1 MYIGRN
7 IHFRNQKGSPMAF
20 QNRKTGTEG
29 PAALQ
34 RAIRARLREL
44 RARFAQSEMARRT
57 RTPLTNVH
65 RYMNTGKIPAEFCA
79 ALVEAFEVN
88 PAWLLVGAGGALL
101 TEVDS
106 GAARVGGEL
115 LMMVE
120 AMDAV
125 ARVRLGALT
134 GKEQEK
140 ALRQLSDALG
150 SYDRLRER
158 INAQTRPVLRHLLE
172 RYSSLCSRMDL
183 ERAAGLRR
191 ACLQAAK
198 FCDDE
203 ELLWEL
209 DNQQAMHEHLLGH
222 VDAGLAYHLRL
233 FARKLRDGA
242 LKDDASCSQAASL
255 ALALR
260 DSGRFV
266 EGRRICRAARELAA
280 EEARDG
286 PGFLE
291 LCVIGGSFDVE
302 LGDLESGLAGIQRAY
317 GRFAAGQRSFASIL
331 LLRAE
336 LLAGLCSLTEGRARP
351 YPSRGRSRVLLRHAC
366 LLEDAGE
373 LRACAEHAI
382 GSAEHQIPSNEY
394 EARRSRLLLTA
405 LTKPRQG
412 LLGQFETLGRES
424 PPQVNSPHLRTAML
438 SVHRAQVA
446 RLCGRHA
453 TVTEQAQ
460 ADLDAVP
467 RDRTV
472 TIDLYAIQARNLAAT
487 PQRQA
492 LATAQGR
499 LRDWISRGYNAL
511 RAIELQPAAF

>member
-1 MYIGRN
+1 
-7 IHFRNQKGSPMAF
+7 MAF
-20 QNRKTGTEG
+20 ENRKPGGDG
-29 PAALQ
+29 PAAYQ

-44 RARFAQSEMARRT
+44 RARFAQSEIARRT

-106 GAARVGGEL
+106 GAGRVGGEL

-140 ALRQLSDALG
+140 ALRKLSDALG

-158 INAQTRPVLRHLLE
+158 INAQTRPVLKHLLD
-172 RYSSLCSRMDL
+172 RYSSLCSHMEL

-209 DNQQAMHEHLLGH
+209 DNQQAMHEHLLGR
-222 VDAGLAYHLRL
+222 VDAGLAFHLRL

-266 EGRRICRAARELAA
+266 EGRRICRAAIELAA
-280 EEARDG
+280 DEARQG
-286 PGFLE
+286 LGFVE

-302 LGDLESGLAGIQRAY
+302 LGDLESGLAGIQRAF
-317 GRFAAGQRSFASIL
+317 GLLAAGQRSFASIL

-336 LLAGLCSLTEGRARP
+336 LLAGLCSIAEARARS

-366 LLEDAGE
+366 LLEDADE
-373 LRACAEHAI
+373 LRACVEHSI
-382 GSAEHQIPSNEY
+382 GTAEHQIPPNEY
-394 EARRSRLLLTA
+394 EACRSRLLLTA
-405 LTKPRQG
+405 LTRPRPA
-412 LLGQFETLGRES
+412 LLRQFETLGRES
-424 PPQVNSPHLRTAML
+424 PPQVNSPHLKSAML
-438 SVHRAQVA
+438 SIHHAQVA
-446 RLCGRHA
+446 RLCGKGAAEAERA
-453 TVTEQAQ
+453 QAQ
-460 ADLDAVP
+460 LDVVP

-472 TIDLYAIQARNLAAT
+472 TIDLYAVQARNLAAT
-487 PQRQA
+487 QQRQA
-492 LATAQGR
+492 LAVAQAR
-499 LRDWISRGYNAL
+499 LRDWIERGYNAL
-511 RAIELQPAAF
+511 RAVGI